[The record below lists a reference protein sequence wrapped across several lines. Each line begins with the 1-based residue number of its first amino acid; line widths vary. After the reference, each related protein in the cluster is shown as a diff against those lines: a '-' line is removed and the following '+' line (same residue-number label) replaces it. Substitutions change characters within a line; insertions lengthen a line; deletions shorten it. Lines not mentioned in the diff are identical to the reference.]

1 MIDEKLLQILV
12 CPQDRGPLLL
22 VTDER
27 LREEHGLRERLREEH
42 GSRDWLYNARLHRA
56 YRIDDGIPVLLV
68 GEAIEVDDADHQRL
82 LELAGSPEGG

>member
-1 MIDEKLLQILV
+1 MIDEKLLKILV

-68 GEAIEVDDADHQRL
+68 GEAVEVDDADHQRL

>member
-1 MIDEKLLQILV
+1 VIDEKLLKILV

-27 LREEHGLRERLREEH
+27 SREEH
-42 GSRDWLYNARLHRA
+42 GSREWLYNARLRRA

-68 GEAIEVDDADHQRL
+68 DEAVEVDDAEHQRL
-82 LELAGSPEGG
+82 LELAGSPEAG

>member
-1 MIDEKLLQILV
+1 VIDEKLLKILV

-27 LREEHGLRERLREEH
+27 LREEHG
-42 GSRDWLYNARLHRA
+42 SRDWLYNSRLRRA

-68 GEAIEVDDADHQRL
+68 DEAVEVGDAENQRL
-82 LELAGSPEGG
+82 LELAGSPEAG